1 MSLKLKNMKIALC
14 LFKYFP
20 YGGLQRD
27 FLRIAQELVNRGHD
41 VRVYTESWQGDK
53 PQEKM
58 DIVLVPVSAMTNHGC
73 NEQYHRWVFQHLSS
87 HPVDRVVGFNRMPG
101 LDVYFGADTCYAE
114 KVQKEK
120 NFFYKLTSR
129 YKHYASYEKQTVGKG
144 LKTKLMIITPTQKVE
159 YQKHYQTEEKRFYLL
174 PPGIARD
181 RHYSNF
187 SQADRSVF
195 RQQLSIEDDQLVM
208 LQIGSDFKRKGVDR
222 SITALAS
229 LPDKVRSKVVFL
241 VVGQDN
247 ETKYQEVANKLGVKQ
262 QVRFLGGRDDVA
274 QLIAAADLF
283 VHPARSEA
291 AGEAILEAMVGGLPQ
306 IVTKVCGYAHYV
318 DEAQSGVLLAD
329 PFDQNEF
336 NRCLLHALDWNQL
349 SEWRQ
354 RARLFADQEDLY
366 SLPRKAADI
375 ILG

>member
-1 MSLKLKNMKIALC
+1 MKIALC

-27 FLRIAQELVNRGHD
+27 FLRIAQELVKRGHD

-187 SQADRSVF
+187 SQADRFVF
-195 RQQLSIEDDQLVM
+195 RQKLGIEDDQLVM

-229 LPDKVRSKVVFL
+229 LPEKVRSKVVFL

-262 QVRFLGGRDDVA
+262 
-274 QLIAAADLF
+274 
-283 VHPARSEA
+283 
-291 AGEAILEAMVGGLPQ
+291 
-306 IVTKVCGYAHYV
+306 
-318 DEAQSGVLLAD
+318 
-329 PFDQNEF
+329 
-336 NRCLLHALDWNQL
+336 
-349 SEWRQ
+349 
-354 RARLFADQEDLY
+354 
-366 SLPRKAADI
+366 
-375 ILG
+375 